1 MLLWCVSNNH
11 ASSSTNIYYVK
22 HHRNCRTCAF
32 KCPEP
37 DVFFVFCSIKLVL
50 TQIIAVSDQYWTLL
64 FYWFCC
70 CCCCC
75 KCHSIQF
82 ILCWSS
88 FFSSLSNITE
98 SFNALLTRN
107 GTTNVYYIDFSVKYC
122 HRHPNKYFVTF
133 QLVACIVWSS
143 TYTKK
148 SGETINKLM
157 ALNES
162 SLISNQWM

>member
-1 MLLWCVSNNH
+1 MCLQMPGTWC
-11 ASSSTNIYYVK
+11 
-22 HHRNCRTCAF
+22 
-32 KCPEP
+32 
-37 DVFFVFCSIKLVL
+37 FFMF
-50 TQIIAVSDQYWTLL
+50 L
-64 FYWFCC
+64 FYKNSSWLKLLPLVINIGHYYFI
-70 CCCCC
+70 
-75 KCHSIQF
+75 SFVVVVVNAIQF
-82 ILCWSS
+82 NLFCVDPV
-88 FFSSLSNITE
+88 FSSLSNITE

-133 QLVACIVWSS
+133 QLVACIVWSRS
-143 TYTKK
+143 SYTKK